1 MKYRMESDSM
11 GEIKVPADKYYGAQT
26 ARSLIN
32 FNIGW
37 ETMPRE
43 IIRAMGI
50 LKKAAAIVNA
60 ELHVLPAD
68 KKDLIVQAA
77 DEVIAGT
84 LDLHFPL
91 YVWQTGSG
99 TQTNMNTNEVIA
111 NRAIEIAGGELG
123 SKTPV
128 HPNDDV
134 NKGQSSNDTFPTAMH
149 ISAVEQIHN
158 RLIPDVSAL
167 RDTLK
172 KKSDEFKNI
181 IKIGRTHLMDA
192 TPLTLGQEFSGY
204 AAQLDNA
211 IQRIDGCLP
220 RLYQIALGGTAV
232 GTGINTHAGFPGQG
246 GERDRDPHQAPVH
259 HRAQQVRGA
268 GGARRHRRSQ
278 RRHENHRLLAD
289 ENRQRRALA
298 GIGSTLRHRR
308 TRICPPTNPARPS
321 CPAR

>member
-1 MKYRMESDSM
+1 MDYRMESDSM

-60 ELHVLPAD
+60 DLHVLPAD

-77 DEVIAGT
+77 DEVIDSK
-84 LDLHFPL
+84 LDGHFPL
-91 YVWQTGSG
+91 FVWQTGSG

-149 ISAVEQIHN
+149 ISAVEQIHE
-158 RLIPDVSAL
+158 RLIPAVSAL

-172 KKSDEFKNI
+172 
-181 IKIGRTHLMDA
+181 
-192 TPLTLGQEFSGY
+192 
-204 AAQLDNA
+204 
-211 IQRIDGCLP
+211 
-220 RLYQIALGGTAV
+220 
-232 GTGINTHAGFPGQG
+232 
-246 GERDRDPHQAPVH
+246 
-259 HRAQQVRGA
+259 
-268 GGARRHRRSQ
+268 
-278 RRHENHRLLAD
+278 
-289 ENRQRRALA
+289 
-298 GIGSTLRHRR
+298 
-308 TRICPPTNPARPS
+308 
-321 CPAR
+321 